1 MEVKLEDLFNEC
13 IEELAKIGIN
23 FDSQIDI
30 KISKRNNKRYGCCKY
45 EQPILET
52 AYRNKRN
59 IYYKSYNKYHIEIS
73 RWVLDLNKEII
84 KNTIMHELVHCI
96 PSCNNH
102 GKEFKKYAN
111 IINNKLGY
119 NITRLGNK
127 REDFEKSN
135 IKYDDDKSYKYKI
148 ICTNCGMIYYRNRIS
163 KKFLRI
169 YRCSKCKGKLKFI

>member
-1 MEVKLEDLFNEC
+1 
-13 IEELAKIGIN
+13 
-23 FDSQIDI
+23 
-30 KISKRNNKRYGCCKY
+30 
-45 EQPILET
+45 
-52 AYRNKRN
+52 
-59 IYYKSYNKYHIEIS
+59 
-73 RWVLDLNKEII
+73 
-84 KNTIMHELVHCI
+84 MHELVHCI

-135 IKYDDDKSYKYKI
+135 IIYADDKSYKYKI

-163 KKFLRI
+163 KNFLRI

>member
-23 FDSQIDI
+23 FDSQINI

-59 IYYKSYNKYHIEIS
+59 IYYKSYNKYYIEIS

-135 IKYDDDKSYKYKI
+135 IKYVPVRIKEESISYFLLYD
-148 ICTNCGMIYYRNRIS
+148 CLLYLCFYVVFCNRLGLYLNM
-163 KKFLRI
+163 F
-169 YRCSKCKGKLKFI
+169 